1 MRIVR
6 ELWAGKLGGKR
17 EPRTVYVGSHED
29 KLSRIPAMR
38 IDPDDDGR
46 TMEDVRG
53 ERAQRRESALLRAGR
68 TGPPR
73 LRQ

>member
-1 MRIVR
+1 MRTMR
-6 ELWAGKLGGKR
+6 ELWPERLGRKR

-29 KLSRIPAMR
+29 KLSRMPAMR

-53 ERAQRRESALLRAGR
+53 EKAQRRAFA
-68 TGPPR
+68 R
-73 LRQ
+73 LR